1 MGITSALTVNDSVL
15 HNLHDQF
22 HVPKRDARLGAPFL
36 IQLSYRAIG
45 LLLLLLSLFVA
56 IQAQVA
62 ISSPADDPYL
72 VEGVSDTMAYGL
84 GHSIKITGT
93 VKNGAIALGGDVIV
107 QGTVEG
113 DVAAIGGSVIQL
125 EGSRIGGDVIV
136 IGGTYKH
143 GSQAPNRSASSTT
156 IMYAGYEQELRQM
169 MRNPTDMVA
178 PQWSASYI
186 GFRILAVLFWFVVS
200 LALTA
205 AMPETISQGI
215 TRLQLTNVR
224 VAIIGF
230 VGAAIIGAGVS
241 FSLHYL
247 PTPLSAL
254 VGLIAFFFILL
265 VWLFGRVVISA
276 ATGRW
281 LQRKFLPI
289 GRNSESVALLLGTSF
304 WIALSS
310 LPYIWPFVV
319 AVMIVTSLGLALTA
333 RYRIGWGRSQPSL
346 TSSRP

>member
-1 MGITSALTVNDSVL
+1 MGLTSALTVSDSVL
-15 HNLHDQF
+15 LNRSDQLL
-22 HVPKRDARLGAPFL
+22 V
-36 IQLSYRAIG
+36 QLMCRACG
-45 LLLLLLSLFVA
+45 LLLLVLSMFVA

-62 ISSPADDPYL
+62 TSSAVEDPYL

-84 GHSIKITGT
+84 GRSIKITGT

-136 IGGTYKH
+136 IGGAYRPASQTPTVTLH
-143 GSQAPNRSASSTT
+143 GRPLVF
-156 IMYAGYEQELRQM
+156 AGYEQELRHM
-169 MRNPTDMVA
+169 MRNPTEMVG
-178 PQWSASYI
+178 PQWSAKYV

-200 LALTA
+200 LILTL

-215 TRLQLTNVR
+215 TRLQLTNIR

-230 VGAAIIGAGVS
+230 VGAAIIVAGIS

-247 PTPLSAL
+247 PTALSAL
-254 VGLIAFFFILL
+254 VSLIASLFILL

-289 GRNSESVALLLGTSF
+289 GRNSESVALLVGTSF
-304 WIALSS
+304 WVALSS
-310 LPYIWPFVV
+310 LPYVWPFVV
-319 AVMIVTSLGLALTA
+319 AAMIVIGIGLALTV
-333 RYRIGWGRSQPSL
+333 RYRIGWGRLQPNL
-346 TSSRP
+346 NGSRP

>member
-1 MGITSALTVNDSVL
+1 MNELAL
-15 HNLHDQF
+15 HNCYDQF
-22 HVPKRDARLGAPFL
+22 QHAKRDPRLGIPYL
-36 IQLSYRAIG
+36 IQLVYRASG
-45 LLLLLLSLFVA
+45 LLLLVLTLFIA

-62 ISSPADDPYL
+62 TNSPAADPYI

-84 GHSIKITGT
+84 GRSIKITGT

-136 IGGTYKH
+136 IGGAYRH
-143 GSQAPNRSASSTT
+143 GNEAPNRSASSTT
-156 IMYAGYEQELRQM
+156 LMYAGYEQELRNM
-169 MRNPTDMVA
+169 MRNPTEMVT
-178 PQWSASYI
+178 PHLSARYV
-186 GFRILAVLFWFVVS
+186 GLRILAVLFWFVVS
-200 LALTA
+200 LALTV
-205 AMPETISQGI
+205 AMPGTVSQGI
-215 TRLQLTNVR
+215 ARLQLTTVR
-224 VAIIGF
+224 VAMIGF
-230 VGAAIIGAGVS
+230 VAAAIIGAGVP
-241 FSLHYL
+241 FSLHYF
-247 PTPLSAL
+247 PTPLSAII
-254 VGLIAFFFILL
+254 GLLALL
-265 VWLFGRVVISA
+265 LIVVAGLFGRVVIYA

-333 RYRIGWGRSQPSL
+333 RYRIAWGRSQPSF